1 MEKAYNKL
9 RGSHTKEATIS
20 SYMSLENFDTWS
32 SYSLIVL
39 QFDGGHD
46 ILCLF
51 QTFGCAIK

>member
-1 MEKAYNKL
+1 
-9 RGSHTKEATIS
+9 
-20 SYMSLENFDTWS
+20 MSLENVDTWS
-32 SYSLIVL
+32 YYSLIVL